1 MSVVDEM
8 RKDIRTEESP
18 CSSVG
23 PAEAEEPVVWPKP
36 DAWLGCDDLQKRSRI
51 ELGAGPSSPVT
62 ESWRL
67 VMLRELQISREP
79 PHKLKL
85 LGEQLFTKGRWVFVT
100 VTHVYQFVTH
110 ILNISSCICN
120 PMEEKDGAISV
131 W

>member
-1 MSVVDEM
+1 MLKTPTLSGTVP
-8 RKDIRTEESP
+8 TCGST
-18 CSSVG
+18 
-23 PAEAEEPVVWPKP
+23 
-36 DAWLGCDDLQKRSRI
+36 LGRDDFQKRSRI

-62 ESWRL
+62 EPWRL

-100 VTHVYQFVTH
+100 VAHVYQFVTH